1 MAHPQNVRLRIDLAP
16 MPTVWC
22 SGVGNLS
29 VGLQSGKSDIVRGI
43 PTEGGVRFDV
53 EVRVK
58 VGKDGGPDFGGP
70 LVHGRVGDRF
80 LYLSWGEVT
89 AKSDHQMFRR
99 LKLYLSPVAR
109 KGWSS
114 PGIAWEQIERGEP
127 LVVSVSG
134 ADGCDGSP
142 SCGTVPIRWR

>member
-1 MAHPQNVRLRIDLAP
+1 
-16 MPTVWC
+16 MPTVWR
-22 SGVGNLS
+22 SGVGKLS
-29 VGLQSGKSDIVRGI
+29 VGLQSGRDDIVRGI
-43 PTEGGVRFDV
+43 PTDDGVRFAV
-53 EVRVK
+53 EVGIK
-58 VGKDGGPDFGGP
+58 VGRDGGPDFRGP

-99 LKLYLSPVAR
+99 LKLYLSPVTR

-114 PGIAWEQIERGEP
+114 PGISWEQIERGKP
-127 LVVSVSG
+127 LVVAVSG

-142 SCGTVPIRWR
+142 SCGTAQIRWT